1 MECGPNK
8 KLTNEVK
15 KMIRQRSIS
24 VKLGETDAAVTNFP
38 GVVAL
43 ANVAQRL
50 GLFDDLDSLLAPKQR
65 DRGLANSAAVFD
77 LMCIPLS
84 GAERIDDLGQMRK
97 DAGLTRLLG
106 RKVIAPSTAHDF
118 LRRIR
123 YDGLEGLAHARRRML
138 RRMAKRTGT
147 TTATL
152 DCDASLFTS
161 SGKNAR
167 MSYKGERGY
176 MPMLAFWEE
185 LGVVVHDDFRNGNA
199 SPGSEALLFLKETLA
214 QLPPE
219 VTTVTIRS
227 DSAWYQADVLDFCEE
242 HGHGFCI
249 GADRDEAVQQAMM
262 TIDEDAWQQINVPS
276 EPGDTEQYVRQW
288 AAETVHTLNN
298 SQHAYRLIV
307 IRKERRQDDLFEGPY
322 TYHVLIT
329 NMDLPLEEQIAWYRK
344 RGQCENQIK
353 ELKWDFELRVLPSGD
368 FFVNAVYLR
377 IITLAYNL
385 FVALKKLV
393 LPAPYRVLHLKTL
406 LFRLLGVPALV
417 AYHARRLWLK
427 LPRGHPHAAA
437 FQAAVS

>member
-1 MECGPNK
+1 
-8 KLTNEVK
+8 
-15 KMIRQRSIS
+15 MIRQTAIS

-43 ANVAQRL
+43 ANLAEGL
-50 GLFDDLDSLLAPKQR
+50 GLFDDLDRLLAPKER

-84 GAERIDDLGQMRK
+84 GAQRIDDLDQMRR

-106 RKVIAPSTAHDF
+106 RNVMAPSTAHDF

-123 YDGLEGLAHARRRML
+123 YDGLEGLAHARRRL
-138 RRMAKRTGT
+138 VRRIAKRTGT

-161 SGKNAR
+161 SGKDAR
-167 MSYKGERGY
+167 MSYKGQRGY

-185 LGVVVHDDFRNGNA
+185 LGMVVHDDFRNGNA
-199 SPGSEALLFLKETLA
+199 SPGSEALPFLQETIA

-219 VTTVTIRS
+219 VTQVNVRS
-227 DSAWYQADVLDFCEE
+227 DSAWYQVGVMDFCEQE
-242 HGHGFCI
+242 GHGFCF
-249 GADRDEAVQQAMM
+249 GADRDEAVQQALM
-262 TIDEDAWQQINVPS
+262 TIDEDTWQRINVAPDPDDR
-276 EPGDTEQYVRQW
+276 EEYIREW
-288 AAETVHTLNN
+288 AAETVHTLNK
-298 SQHAYRLIV
+298 SEYAYRLIV
-307 IRKERRQDDLFEGPY
+307 IRKERRQGDLFEG
-322 TYHVLIT
+322 TYGYHILIT
-329 NMDLPLEEQIAWYRK
+329 NMDLPLEQQIAWYRK

-353 ELKWDFELRVLPSGD
+353 ELKWDFELRILPSGD

-377 IITLAYNL
+377 IISLAYNL
-385 FVALKKLV
+385 FVALKTLV
-393 LPAPYRVLHLKTL
+393 LPGAYKSLHLKTL
-406 LFRLLGVPALV
+406 LFRVLGVPAIV

-437 FQAAVS
+437 FHAAII

>member
-1 MECGPNK
+1 
-8 KLTNEVK
+8 
-15 KMIRQRSIS
+15 MIRQTAIS

-43 ANVAQRL
+43 ANLAEGL
-50 GLFDDLDSLLAPKQR
+50 GLFDDLDRLLAPKER

-84 GAERIDDLGQMRK
+84 GAQRIDDLDQMRR

-106 RKVIAPSTAHDF
+106 RNVMAPSTAHDF

-123 YDGLEGLAHARRRML
+123 YDGLEGLAHARRRL
-138 RRMAKRTGT
+138 VRRIAKRTGT

-161 SGKNAR
+161 SGKDAR
-167 MSYKGERGY
+167 MSYKGQRGY

-185 LGVVVHDDFRNGNA
+185 LGMVVHDDFRNGNA
-199 SPGSEALLFLKETLA
+199 SPGSEALPFLQETIA

-219 VTTVTIRS
+219 VTQVNVRS
-227 DSAWYQADVLDFCEE
+227 DSAWYQVGVMDFCEQE
-242 HGHGFCI
+242 GHGFCF
-249 GADRDEAVQQAMM
+249 GADRDEAVQQALM
-262 TIDEDAWQQINVPS
+262 TIDEDTWQRINVAPDPDDR
-276 EPGDTEQYVRQW
+276 EEYIREW
-288 AAETVHTLNN
+288 AAETVHTLNK
-298 SQHAYRLIV
+298 SEYAYRLIV
-307 IRKERRQDDLFEGPY
+307 IRKERRQGDLFEG
-322 TYHVLIT
+322 TYGYHILIA
-329 NMDLPLEEQIAWYRK
+329 NMDLPLEQQIAWYRK

-353 ELKWDFELRVLPSGD
+353 ERKWDFELRILPSGD

-377 IITLAYNL
+377 IISLAYNL
-385 FVALKKLV
+385 FVALKTLV
-393 LPAPYRVLHLKTL
+393 LPGAYKSLHLKTL
-406 LFRLLGVPALV
+406 LFRVLGVPAIV

-437 FQAAVS
+437 FHAAII

>member
-1 MECGPNK
+1 
-8 KLTNEVK
+8 
-15 KMIRQRSIS
+15 MIRQRAIS

-38 GVVAL
+38 GVAPL
-43 ANVAQRL
+43 ARAAEGL
-50 GLFDDLDSLLAPKQR
+50 GLFEDLDKLLAPKER
-65 DRGLANSAAVFD
+65 NRGLANSAAVFD
-77 LMCIPLS
+77 LMCIALS
-84 GAERIDDLGQMRK
+84 GGECIDDLGQMRK

-106 RKVIAPSTAHDF
+106 RPVMAPSTAHDF

-123 YDGLEGLAHARRRML
+123 YDGLEGLGQVRRRML
-138 RRMAKRTGT
+138 ARMAKRTGV

-152 DCDASLFTS
+152 DCDASLFVS

-167 MSYKGERGY
+167 MSYKGARGY

-199 SPGSEALLFLKETLA
+199 SPGSEALAFLQETLA

-219 VTTVTIRS
+219 VTAVKVRS
-227 DSAWYQADVLDFCEE
+227 DSAWYQAELLDFCEE
-242 HGHGFCI
+242 HGYDFCI

-262 TIDEDAWQQINVPS
+262 TIEDGAWRRINVPPD
-276 EPGDTEQYVRQW
+276 PGDTEDYVREW
-288 AAETVHTLNN
+288 AAETVHTLNH
-298 SQHAYRLIV
+298 SEHAYRLIV
-307 IRKERRQDDLFEGPY
+307 IRKERRQGDLFEGPY

-329 NMDLPLEEQIAWYRK
+329 NMDLALEDQIAWYRQ

-377 IITLAYNL
+377 IISLAYNL
-385 FVALKKLV
+385 FIALKTLV
-393 LPAPYRVLHLKTL
+393 LPPSFKALRLKTL

-417 AYHARRLWLK
+417 VSHARRLWLK
-427 LPRGHPHAAA
+427 LPRGHPHLAA
-437 FQAAVS
+437 FQAATI

>member
-1 MECGPNK
+1 MKHNNR
-8 KLTNEVK
+8 LTNEVK
-15 KMIRQRSIS
+15 KMIRQGAIS
-24 VKLGETDAAVTNFP
+24 VKLGETDAAVTSFP
-38 GVVAL
+38 GVVPL
-43 ANVAQRL
+43 ANAAQRL
-50 GLFDDLDSLLAPKQR
+50 GLFEDLDRLLAPKQR

-84 GAERIDDLGQMRK
+84 GGERIDDLGQMRK

-106 RKVIAPSTAHDF
+106 RRVMAPSTAHDF

-123 YDGLEGLAHARRRML
+123 YDGLEGLGQARRRML
-138 RRMAKRTGT
+138 ARMAKRSAT

-152 DCDASLFTS
+152 DCDASLFVS

-167 MSYKGERGY
+167 MSYKGKRGY

-199 SPGSEALLFLKETLA
+199 SPGSEALAFLQETLA
-214 QLPPE
+214 QLPRE
-219 VTTVTIRS
+219 VTAVKVRS
-227 DSAWYQADVLDFCEE
+227 DSAWYQANFLDFCEE
-242 HGHGFCI
+242 QGYGFCI

-262 TIDEDAWQQINVPS
+262 TIEDGAWQRINVAPD
-276 EPGDTEQYVRQW
+276 PGDTEEYVREW
-288 AAETVHTLNN
+288 AAQTVHTLNHGE
-298 SQHAYRLIV
+298 HAYRLIV

-329 NMDLPLEEQIAWYRK
+329 NMDLALEEQIAWYRK

-377 IITLAYNL
+377 IISLAYNL
-385 FVALKKLV
+385 FIALKTLV
-393 LPAPYRVLHLKTL
+393 LPPCFKALRLKTL

-417 AYHARRLWLK
+417 ISHARRLWLK
-427 LPRGHPHAAA
+427 LPRGHPHWAA
-437 FQAAVS
+437 FQAATN